1 MNLEIFPDKS
11 TNKNRFQHQKLCFG
25 FLVFS
30 RNSSFSVFFIFA
42 EKKYIM
48 IIGQNLVLV
57 AKNIES
63 FPPLSS
69 IPSCLIDVNINIH
82 KQRSPFSPPSLTFG
96 LKCQGRKF
104 EHGNAKNPKLLQ
116 KHLMMIHNNDELNI
130 MLICGGVCKSL
141 FESVCLFVTLY
152 TQQKQQQ
159 VINKIENDALL

>member
-1 MNLEIFPDKS
+1 MLCVWLIQRIKEKVHLSVTDSVFLTAKNNIQSLFEIVLKMNLEIFPDKS

-25 FLVFS
+25 FLLFS
-30 RNSSFSVFFIFA
+30 RNSQFPVFSIFA

-82 KQRSPFSPPSLTFG
+82 KHRSPFSPPSLTFG

-116 KHLMMIHNNDELNI
+116 KHLMMII
-130 MLICGGVCKSL
+130 MMI
-141 FESVCLFVTLY
+141 
-152 TQQKQQQ
+152 
-159 VINKIENDALL
+159 